1 MVIRRDPVEASITI
15 EKRFRESMEVLAMGN
30 APDNIWAKPS
40 RDGWLH
46 GVCSDVLCDNDGAE
60 YLLSTPARENADELM
75 EALEYA
81 HTALGYASEVLNI
94 TNTRNCVLV
103 GARDIAA
110 LLSKIKEESNE

>member
-75 EALEYA
+75 EAL
-81 HTALGYASEVLNI
+81 
-94 TNTRNCVLV
+94 RCLV
-103 GARDIAA
+103 DPFIGCISAEKVHAA
-110 LLSKIKEESNE
+110 CTLLSKIKEESNE